1 MKVFN
6 FLTKK
11 KFYIHLIIII
21 ALIVLIIEA
30 VFISLASFTRH
41 DDEITIP
48 DFVGMNYQDMLEQ
61 YKNEYNFILL
71 DSVYV
76 KGFLEGAVYQQDPLP
91 GSKVKKG
98 RNLYYIMVSKEPE
111 KVMMPNLRNLSLRQA
126 LVLLEAGGLTVS
138 NLEYVNYFAKNAVI
152 EQLYDT
158 AVIEPGTP
166 IIKGSAVKLRVG
178 YGKEDKKTH
187 LPNLLSA
194 KKSDVKRLL
203 HEASLNLGNEI
214 FMDNDENDNYK
225 VYKMEPQ
232 YDIETL
238 VTLGSKVDVW
248 YHSESQFDFNAFE
261 RELFLKDSIVSS
273 LKRKK
278 MPEDSIKYI
287 VDSFNYILSH
297 RKFLF
302 DSKSR
307 ECDKNIRYE
316 KEIYESF
323 DFDDSLYDNID
334 YEIDTDYYYDYE
346 E

>member
-6 FLTKK
+6 FLTKR

-21 ALIVLIIEA
+21 ALIILIIKT
-30 VFISLASFTRH
+30 VFISLANFTRH
-41 DDEITIP
+41 GDEIIIP
-48 DFVGMNYQDMLEQ
+48 DFIGMNYQDMLEQ
-61 YKNEYNFILL
+61 YNDEYNFVLL
-71 DSVYV
+71 DSIYV
-76 KGFLEGAVYQQDPLP
+76 KGFLEGTVYQQDPLP

-111 KVMMPNLRNLSLRQA
+111 KVIMPNLRNLSLRQA
-126 LVLLEAGGLTVS
+126 LVLLKADGLTVS
-138 NLEYVNYFAKNAVI
+138 DLEFVDYFAKNAVI
-152 EQLYDT
+152 EQIYDT
-158 AVIEPGTP
+158 AVIEPGTK

-194 KKSDVKRLL
+194 KMSDVKELL

-225 VYKMEPQ
+225 VYKMEPP

-238 VTLGSKVDVW
+238 VTLGSRVDVW
-248 YHSESQFDFNAFE
+248 YHSENQFDFNSFE
-261 RELFLKDSIVSS
+261 RELFLKDSIVSAM
-273 LKRKK
+273 KREK
-278 MPEDSIKYI
+278 MPEYLIKYVI
-287 VDSFNYILSH
+287 DSFNYILSH

-307 ECDKNIRYE
+307 EYDKNLRYE
-316 KEIYESF
+316 KELYESL
-323 DFDDSLYDNID
+323 DFDDSLYDNYD
-334 YEIDTDYYYDYE
+334 YEIDTNYYYYYE